1 MGRQSRRLQILKRE
15 SDSADF
21 RPGQLRGF
29 CGDCD
34 FKTITKGLSDHLVQM
49 GGHTSDAA
57 GPEVD
62 ELPMVLQESS
72 HPFGLLSS

>member
-15 SDSADF
+15 TDSADF

-29 CGDCD
+29 CEDCD
-34 FKTITKGLSDHLVQM
+34 FQTITQGPSDQLVQM

-62 ELPMVLQESS
+62 ELPMVLQEFS
-72 HPFGLLSS
+72 HSFGLLSS